1 MRSSWLTD
9 QWDWSGHTVTEFHR
23 CHLPSHNL
31 ITADVVKPARHA
43 VDHSVNCPQ
52 WRARPADHRADRPT
66 LESVDATNIY
76 LAADQI
82 NGCAAELRARADL
95 VRLRMQQT
103 NWHSTAAVAAFDR
116 VQELIAMLL
125 TGATRVEAVAEATR
139 QLAVKIAFS

>member
-1 MRSSWLTD
+1 M
-9 QWDWSGHTVTEFHR
+9 
-23 CHLPSHNL
+23 
-31 ITADVVKPARHA
+31 
-43 VDHSVNCPQ
+43 
-52 WRARPADHRADRPT
+52 
-66 LESVDATNIY
+66 DATNIY